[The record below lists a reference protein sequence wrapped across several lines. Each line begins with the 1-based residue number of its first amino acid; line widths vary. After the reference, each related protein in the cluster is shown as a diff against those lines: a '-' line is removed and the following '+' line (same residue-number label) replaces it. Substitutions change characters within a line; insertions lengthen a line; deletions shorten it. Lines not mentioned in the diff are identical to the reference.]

1 MGASPSL
8 ARSGSRVSL
17 AMSMGSSSGS
27 ISPNEMSE
35 EPIPILTPSPKEKS
49 SSPGSRI
56 ASAKRFMKRT
66 NSLSGFP
73 EGIKPL
79 SRKESKSR
87 LIPSPSS
94 THRGKDSEG
103 RRKLKESSPLISPS
117 SKIFRKRGRDRQ
129 KESDQSSQE
138 ESVFCSPPKEIYIE
152 PLDSGSETE
161 ELEWRPIQ
169 QVRVL
174 HRKREQSSGD
184 DPNTR
189 IEFEWEFVLTFG
201 PDVNHI
207 EDVSLQLIDFY
218 TADGVSKERKEVLLN
233 AFSPYMSAKFPYA
246 HSWKGPAA
254 KLLTKELP
262 RMARVVKVI
271 GLQAISLY
279 EPSRNKAAPSQ
290 LILCLGR
297 TLRML
302 TPECLSEEELLTVEH
317 SNGPKAAKYLL
328 AAYSASS
335 QDEGGLARLLKAACK
350 EITLPDSSHIK
361 KLLHPFCKEIKAVK
375 GTREVLMCFHEH
387 TVRVI
392 HRQSNS
398 CTLMEGSDRTLA
410 LEWELVLVFNGRVN
424 QLLSVSTHLLEFSFS
439 THVSGGL
446 KTSVLDALAG
456 WINEDTMESM
466 ESSIPVTDAVRY
478 LSSAL
483 SKLPPDCEMITDPAL
498 PDGQI
503 SAVNLLGLLSTH
515 LLANDFPPISCHK
528 INQGQSVLPADDR
541 LGSKP

>member
-1 MGASPSL
+1 
-8 ARSGSRVSL
+8 VSL
-17 AMSMGSSSGS
+17 AMSVGSSSGS
-27 ISPNEMSE
+27 VSPNEMSD
-35 EPIPILTPSPKEKS
+35 EPPSLSPSPIKDKT

-87 LIPSPSS
+87 LIPSNSG
-94 THRGKDSEG
+94 RDSEG
-103 RRKLKESSPLISPS
+103 RRKLKESSPLISPGA
-117 SKIFRKRGRDRQ
+117 KIFRKRGRDRQ
-129 KESDQSSQE
+129 KELDHSTPSE
-138 ESVFCSPPKEIYIE
+138 ESLLHSPPSGSPLE

-350 EITLPDSSHIK
+350 EITIPASSHIK

-439 THVSGGL
+439 PHVSGGL
-446 KTSVLDALAG
+446 KTSVLDALVD
-456 WINEDTMESM
+456 WIDEDTMESM
-466 ESSIPVTDAVRY
+466 ESSIPVTDAMRY